1 MNYPFAKQLDGK
13 DCGPACIRMVAQ
25 YYGKNIDSASAR
37 SLCNHYRNGT
47 TLFTISQ
54 AAKSIGFSTLGV
66 KITKEQLL
74 SLRNNTPFIALWNK
88 NHFIVV
94 WKITENKVIVG
105 DPAIGTVEYSHKNF
119 LESWIFDKTSSRGSC
134 GILLFLEK
142 TADFSDTPIKQKGK
156 EFSTIDFLQF
166 LKPNK
171 KLIFQ
176 FIFSLLIGA
185 LISLVFPFLSQ
196 AIVDIG
202 IETNNTNFIL
212 CVLIGQLGLAL
223 GMSINRFIGNWLLLH
238 ISSRVSITM
247 IRHFLEKLMNMKL
260 SFFDSK
266 MIGDLLFRIQD
277 FNRVESFLTTSLMS
291 IIIAFIGVCVYS
303 FVLLEYGYLLL
314 IVFLLG
320 SLLYLIWIYVF
331 KKYRKKIDYMRYQQL
346 STNQSQIIHYI
357 KGIQEIK
364 LNNCEGAKL
373 EKWENIQLKI
383 YGINILGLKLS
394 QIQATGAYL
403 IDQLKNIF
411 ITFIAANWVINGSIT
426 IGMMIAITYII
437 GQLNGPIYEFS
448 NFIQSLHE
456 AQISIER
463 INEINTLDD
472 EEIENNAK
480 GHDIQY
486 FGPIV
491 FKDVYFR
498 YPGPNVNYV
507 LKACNI
513 TLLPGSVTAI
523 VGESGSGK
531 STLLKLLMGFYEPTK
546 GSIQVGDTPFDKINI
561 VEWRR
566 KCAAV
571 LQEGYLFTETIA
583 QNIAISEKTI
593 DMDRVVKAA
602 MATNMHDFI
611 MSLPLGYET
620 IIGEDGLALSSGQKQ
635 RLYIARAIYKDS
647 PFLFFDEATNALD
660 AHNERA
666 IIEKMSNF
674 FKSKTVVI
682 VAHRLSTIINADN
695 IIVLKNGIVKE
706 QGTHQE
712 LLRNNNYYTDLIA
725 KQLYIKD

>member
-1 MNYPFAKQLDGK
+1 
-13 DCGPACIRMVAQ
+13 
-25 YYGKNIDSASAR
+25 
-37 SLCNHYRNGT
+37 
-47 TLFTISQ
+47 
-54 AAKSIGFSTLGV
+54 
-66 KITKEQLL
+66 
-74 SLRNNTPFIALWNK
+74 
-88 NHFIVV
+88 
-94 WKITENKVIVG
+94 
-105 DPAIGTVEYSHKNF
+105 
-119 LESWIFDKTSSRGSC
+119 
-134 GILLFLEK
+134 
-142 TADFSDTPIKQKGK
+142 
-156 EFSTIDFLQF
+156 
-166 LKPNK
+166 
-171 KLIFQ
+171 
-176 FIFSLLIGA
+176 
-185 LISLVFPFLSQ
+185 
-196 AIVDIG
+196 
-202 IETNNTNFIL
+202 
-212 CVLIGQLGLAL
+212 
-223 GMSINRFIGNWLLLH
+223 
-238 ISSRVSITM
+238 
-247 IRHFLEKLMNMKL
+247 
-260 SFFDSK
+260 
-266 MIGDLLFRIQD
+266 
-277 FNRVESFLTTSLMS
+277 
-291 IIIAFIGVCVYS
+291 
-303 FVLLEYGYLLL
+303 
-314 IVFLLG
+314 
-320 SLLYLIWIYVF
+320 
-331 KKYRKKIDYMRYQQL
+331 
-346 STNQSQIIHYI
+346 
-357 KGIQEIK
+357 
-364 LNNCEGAKL
+364 
-373 EKWENIQLKI
+373 
-383 YGINILGLKLS
+383 
-394 QIQATGAYL
+394 
-403 IDQLKNIF
+403 
-411 ITFIAANWVINGSIT
+411 
-426 IGMMIAITYII
+426 MMIAITYII